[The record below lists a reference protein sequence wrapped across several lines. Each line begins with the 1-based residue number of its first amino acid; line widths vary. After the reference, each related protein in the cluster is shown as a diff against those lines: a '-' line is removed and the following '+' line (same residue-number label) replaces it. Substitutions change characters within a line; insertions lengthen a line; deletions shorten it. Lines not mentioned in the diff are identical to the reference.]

1 MIDTIDI
8 YTKSVYAGYLL
19 SLSLSAHITFSFHQ
33 MDEMNNIP
41 SIRKL
46 LRHRNV
52 QQRLLSTISLDKRR
66 LINTDSSYKLYAR
79 ANSSPYH
86 QSLLYSKRNSPII
99 SDITLKYTYKMKFFL
114 HLYFGKK
121 NKLLNN
127 NFINLIKFTL
137 NSDRN
142 ILDSIILRY
151 DIVLNK
157 IPGEEHARTNT
168 RTQREKKK

>member
-1 MIDTIDI
+1 
-8 YTKSVYAGYLL
+8 
-19 SLSLSAHITFSFHQ
+19 
-33 MDEMNNIP
+33 MNNIP

-121 NKLLNN
+121 KQT
-127 NFINLIKFTL
+127 FKQQFYQF
-137 NSDRN
+137 D
-142 ILDSIILRY
+142 
-151 DIVLNK
+151 K
-157 IPGEEHARTNT
+157 IYS
-168 RTQREKKK
+168 QL